1 MVESSSIHITN
12 FELVSGTYTINDT
25 VPFTVV
31 IGNTSTEDV
40 TATLVMV
47 AGEEEVYRQS
57 VSIAAGDTVTDEYLI
72 SISTA
77 GEHTISADLLEY
89 SDPKQATV
97 YINEPVTSDE
107 PTDTFAV
114 TTISP
119 TTVDTSAEL
128 ITTVAVIISGN
139 GFLQSDRVS
148 NVKKV
153 ELVTEVTN
161 WIADPGEDSSIEVI
175 HAGYDVAVID
185 NKTLVC
191 RFAIESNKIGDYDV
205 KITDMGGQ
213 TKQLVSGFRVTQ
225 SLTESEIAESQA
237 AQQTAGS
244 VSQSHLSRVLEY
256 DGDQLVEYEVL
267 ITDALARLQDLTN
280 QVAAIEAERVQKEAE
295 SRDLQEQ
302 IDTYLAQQDE
312 LSEQWQSLQTNIESA
327 RSDLEQYE
335 SLIEEY
341 NLTTGGELE
350 IDIESVLALK
360 ESIEADIVSMEGEKI
375 SIESQM
381 ATIESEKE
389 AIQSEIDIINTE
401 RVNVENELTL
411 LNQEKTSVEDEIT
424 ALENQQVE
432 LTDAIQTATQ
442 QKTTLEEDI
451 EKLEQE
457 YEALLAQK
465 SAIEDDEDGEDED
478 DSIAMLKDINPLYIG
493 AGAAGLLAVV
503 FLMRR

>member
-119 TTVDTSAEL
+119 TTVDTSGEL

-175 HAGYDVAVID
+175 YAGYDVAIID

-191 RFAIESNKIGDYDV
+191 RFAIESDKIGDYDV
-205 KITDMGGQ
+205 KITDMEGQ
-213 TKQLVSGFRVTQ
+213 IKQLVSGFRVSQ
-225 SLTESEIAESQA
+225 SLTESEIAESRA

-244 VSQSHLSRVLEY
+244 ILHLNRVLGY

-350 IDIESVLALK
+350 IDIESILALK

-424 ALENQQVE
+424 ALGNQQVE